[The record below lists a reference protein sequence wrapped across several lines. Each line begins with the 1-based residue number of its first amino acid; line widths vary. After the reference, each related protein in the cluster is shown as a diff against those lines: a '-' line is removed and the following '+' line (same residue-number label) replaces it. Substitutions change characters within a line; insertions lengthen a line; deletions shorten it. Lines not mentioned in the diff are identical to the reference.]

1 MEIYVVNGMQEIYD
15 YIVVLNEEE
24 MKILIFAAAA
34 VTAYLVAGWNPAI
47 TFSKGIYKKDIR
59 ECGSGNPGFTNF
71 RRTFGNKWAWC
82 VLLLDILK
90 SAAVVAFWAEV
101 MDARWSCYELGASF
115 TAFFALL
122 GHAFPLWYRF
132 RGGKG
137 FLVCLSGVW
146 VMDWRAGLM
155 ATLLMVII
163 LLAARYMSLATV
175 VSCCAARRCWR
186 LWGRRC
192 LHLFSV
198 KPRHCLWLSDIRKIS
213 RGS

>member
-1 MEIYVVNGMQEIYD
+1 
-15 YIVVLNEEE
+15 

-175 VSCCAARRCWR
+175 VSLLCCPPLLALMGASLPSLIFCEASALFVAVRHKENFKRLVKGTEPKFNIKPDKRR
-186 LWGRRC
+186 GA
-192 LHLFSV
+192 
-198 KPRHCLWLSDIRKIS
+198 
-213 RGS
+213 G